1 MGRDL
6 HANRWRAGIRD
17 DQHSVQALSAWLRV
31 FPVRSGRRIWG
42 GIAND
47 NLPNRVLAVQMAEQE
62 VGVLKTIRSVLILT
76 VLSALAIACLLPIY
90 WMVKGSFETMG
101 SVMKIPPSFI
111 VRTPT
116 LGNYTKLI
124 FNYPV
129 LRWTLNSV
137 IVTLSVTGI
146 SVLVS
151 CLAGYAFAKKEFPG
165 KQALFWAL
173 LMTMMVP
180 FYTILIPRFIWV
192 KQLGLYNSYLGMIL
206 PLVYSAGGIFLARQ
220 YMSTLSSELIDAA
233 KIDGASEL
241 QTFLYIIVPICKP
254 LIAVLSIF
262 CFMGNWSN
270 FLWPLIITSSTNMR
284 TLPIGIVMAATLP
297 GELVDIGVSMAGA
310 TLVALPMF
318 VVFICFQ
325 KYFIKGITIGGVKG

>member
-1 MGRDL
+1 MKKIRF
-6 HANRWRAGIRD
+6 AIIFGIL
-17 DQHSVQALSAWLRV
+17 VA
-31 FPVRSGRRIWG
+31 
-42 GIAND
+42 
-47 NLPNRVLAVQMAEQE
+47 LAV
-62 VGVLKTIRSVLILT
+62 
-76 VLSALAIACLLPIY
+76 ACLLPIY
-90 WMVKGSFETMG
+90 WMVKGSFETTG
-101 SVMKIPPSFI
+101 SVMRVPPSFI

-116 LGNYTKLI
+116 VQNYVKLI
-124 FNYPV
+124 FNFPV

-137 IVTLSVTGI
+137 IVSLSVTAC
-146 SVLVS
+146 SVTVS
-151 CLAGYAFAKKEFPG
+151 CLAGYAFAKKEFWG
-165 KQALFWAL
+165 KQALFWVL
-173 LMTMMVP
+173 LVTMMVP
-180 FYTILIPRFIWV
+180 FYTILISKFIWV

-206 PLVYSAGGIFLARQ
+206 PIVYSAGGIFLARQ

-262 CFMGNWSN
+262 SFMGNWSA

-284 TLPIGIVMAATLP
+284 TLPIGIVGAAVLP

-318 VVFICFQ
+318 IVFICFQ
-325 KYFIKGITIGGVKG
+325 KYFIKGITIGSIKG